1 MKTQFYLVSLLGAAM
16 FLSACDGDDGAAGQN
31 GTDGADGTD
40 GFNSLVAIRD
50 LQVGDPDCLG
60 GGQALDSGLDTNRND
75 LLDAEEVT
83 ATEFLSCAETPTLRA
98 LHASPDAPAVNIVVD
113 GTEALSGVDFA
124 QGSGFL
130 GVGQAENVTAT
141 GAVVSVVVN
150 AITPGGEVEAIN
162 ADLPLEF
169 GTETSVIAT
178 GTVAGGGLPLPVIA
192 VSNPIG
198 EPIAAG
204 NFRAQVVHGAPS
216 APAVDVYVTALD
228 GPLDAPVNS
237 APLAFGDFT
246 GQLEVPEGDYQI
258 RIAVPGAPPTVVYD
272 SGEISLAA
280 GADLMIVAVDNATIG
295 DSAVQLVVLDGT
307 AASPLYDTATGAAA
321 VAVHLSQDAP
331 AVDILADIAST
342 ADIEAL
348 KLVENVSY
356 TDVCVIENIPAPE
369 DFTLSVVATGDTSSV
384 LDIPY
389 TAAVNEATTVIV
401 SGLLATATL
410 QAIPLSV
417 DARSVA
423 TEAKVRLTHGSPST
437 PDVDIYLLPAGSDIN
452 ASEPAFMDVPFGADT
467 GVLSIA
473 PDTYDVYVT
482 AADSKTPAISVIGLA
497 LAGGQVLDVI
507 ARDATGAEVGP
518 QPLVVDYDALAAC
531 VVTP

>member
-1 MKTQFYLVSLLGAAM
+1 MKTKFYLVPLLGAAM

-31 GTDGADGTD
+31 GANGADGTD

-50 LQVGDPDCLG
+50 LQVGDTDCLG

-75 LLDAEEVT
+75 VLDAEEVT
-83 ATEFLSCAETPTLRA
+83 ATEFLSCAATPTLRA

-113 GTEALSGVDFA
+113 GAEALSGVDFA

-150 AITPGGEVEAIN
+150 ALTPGGEVEAIN

-178 GTVAGGGLPLPVIA
+178 GTVAGGLPLPVVA

-237 APLAFGDFT
+237 APLGFGEFT

-258 RIAVPGAPPTVVYD
+258 RIAVPGTPPTVVYD
-272 SGEISLAA
+272 SGEISLSA

-307 AASPLYDTATGAAA
+307 ASSPLYDTATGAAA

-331 AVDILADIAST
+331 AVDILADIDST

-410 QAIPLSV
+410 QAIPLGV

-452 ASEPAFMDVPFGADT
+452 ASDPAFMDVPFGADT
-467 GVLSIA
+467 GILSIA

-482 AADSKTPAISVIGLA
+482 AADSKTPAISVTGLA

-531 VVTP
+531 AVTP